1 MIVKTIKNKPFI
13 FQQVNL
19 TPEKYM
25 YIIYNP
31 LLITVKIF
39 FEMKTLA
46 VLILFAIFYYN
57 AIIVTVIEI
66 AIEYKKG
73 SFLIPKS
80 SHQRW

>member
-1 MIVKTIKNKPFI
+1 
-13 FQQVNL
+13 
-19 TPEKYM
+19 
-25 YIIYNP
+25 
-31 LLITVKIF
+31 
-39 FEMKTLA
+39 MKTLA